1 MKYKNKFCNK
11 RIRRVCFNFFENKTA
26 SYELLTKMGQ
36 RRRCSARTLLQQLFI
51 TIMMV
56 TLLMISIFAIYQVNN
71 ELIGVKDLEDLDND
85 GEFCDGD

>member
-1 MKYKNKFCNK
+1 
-11 RIRRVCFNFFENKTA
+11 
-26 SYELLTKMGQ
+26 MGQ

-56 TLLMISIFAIYQVNN
+56 TLLMISIFAIYQLNN

-85 GEFCDGD
+85 GELCDGD